1 MDRSKIAQFPSDTIA
16 AYWILYVGRMSNTA
30 ALTVLIY
37 EKFLIL
43 QEEIELVWCKRKSW
57 ITVFYFFNSWIAPL
71 WIAFQL
77 TTVALTGPSAMT
89 ACIVTILGTN
99 VVTLLMTLSVQVAM
113 QLRVWAIYERSRKI
127 LWFLVILLCI
137 ESAAMVTLLAIMIAN
152 IKMLPIIFSPFGCA
166 FETLPHYSSFFWVP
180 AIIIESIL
188 CVLVLRKALGLL
200 RARSGLS
207 ALLARD
213 SLVYFFV
220 VFAGLLSIL
229 VAWLIDPINIV
240 YFYPWAIALPS
251 LLGCRLL
258 LNIRRHFE
266 SGWRCGEIE
275 LSTYR
280 TTQAQAGDD
289 VLDDSNVTRS
299 VSRV

>member
-1 MDRSKIAQFPSDTIA
+1 MI
-16 AYWILYVGRMSNTA
+16 
-30 ALTVLIY
+30 
-37 EKFLIL
+37 
-43 QEEIELVWCKRKSW
+43 
-57 ITVFYFFNSWIAPL
+57 
-71 WIAFQL
+71 
-77 TTVALTGPSAMT
+77 
-89 ACIVTILGTN
+89 
-99 VVTLLMTLSVQVAM
+99 LSVQVAM

-127 LWFLVILLCI
+127 LWFITILLCI
-137 ESAAMVTLLAIMIAN
+137 ECAAMVTLLAIMIAN
-152 IKMLPIIFSPFGCA
+152 VKMLPIIFSPFGCA

-180 AIIIESIL
+180 AIIIEPIL
-188 CVLVLRKALGLL
+188 CGLVLRKALGLL

-240 YFYPWAIALPS
+240 YFYPWAIAFPS

-280 TTQAQAGDD
+280 TAQAQAGND
-289 VLDDSNVTRS
+289 VPDDSNV
-299 VSRV
+299 